1 MASKLA
7 RRPVRVPM
15 YFVRPHVK
23 PGDYYL
29 LINPVSGRRMWV
41 YPRHMGE
48 RKYAVTSALGTDDGA
63 AASPGLD
70 IGEWMNWLQQ
80 RPQELV
86 QEAQETRAELER
98 AQQLMKIAIGASIVT
113 SILAITVF
121 LTKE

>member
-7 RRPVRVPM
+7 RRPVSVPM

-29 LINPVSGRRMWV
+29 MINPVSGRRMWV

-48 RKYAVTSALGTDDGA
+48 RKYAVTSALGTDGDTESSGFNI
-63 AASPGLD
+63 S
-70 IGEWMNWLQQ
+70 EWMSWLQQ

-98 AQQLMKIAIGASIVT
+98 AQRLMKIAIGASIVT
-113 SILAITVF
+113 SVLAITVF
-121 LTKE
+121 LTKD